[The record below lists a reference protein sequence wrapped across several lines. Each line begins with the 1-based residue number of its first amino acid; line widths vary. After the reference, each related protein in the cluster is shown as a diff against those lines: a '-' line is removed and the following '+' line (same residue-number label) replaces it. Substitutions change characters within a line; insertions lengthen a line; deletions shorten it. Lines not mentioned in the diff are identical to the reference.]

1 MTCRDSLRGGEG
13 RAVRLVTVIVTSSTA
28 PRLVASIAA
37 PAVRGGL
44 PLPGG
49 LLSTKDF
56 KRRVQIQ
63 DVLRGITEMP
73 RRITPNIT
81 QIKLTEK
88 TKTFAD

>member
-1 MTCRDSLRGGEG
+1 MTCRDSLRGGRGTGCEIGHSNCDLQHSASSG
-13 RAVRLVTVIVTSSTA
+13 RLNCRSCGSGWPT
-28 PRLVASIAA
+28 IA
-37 PAVRGGL
+37 
-44 PLPGG
+44 GG